1 MANSKISALT
11 SATTPLAGTET
22 LPIVQ
27 SSTTKQ
33 VSVANLTAGRAVS
46 AASLTLS
53 TGDLT
58 FSTAGKQILNSSGR
72 PALNQTGGILQVV
85 QGSYATQVSSSDTAN
100 YTDTGLTASITP
112 STTSSKIL
120 VLVTIPNQASS
131 TYYNGAQFLIVRA
144 STGILTLV
152 DTNRIIVSSIY
163 SNQVTTM
170 QILDSPATT
179 SSTAYKVQFKVI
191 SGGSGT
197 MYVQHSSNASYITL
211 LEVAA

>member
-1 MANSKISALT
+1 MANSKISALPAA
-11 SATTPLAGTET
+11 STPLAGTE
-22 LPIVQ
+22 LVPVVQ
-27 SSTTKQ
+27 GGITEQ

-58 FSTAGKQILNSSGR
+58 FSTAGKQVLNSSGR

-85 QGSYATQVSSSDTAN
+85 QGSYATQVSSSDTTN

-120 VLVTIPNQASS
+120 VFVTIPNSASQ
-131 TYYNGAQFLIVRA
+131 TYYNGAQFQIVRA
-144 STGILTLV
+144 STGILTIV
-152 DTNRIIVSSIY
+152 DTNRVQASGIY

-170 QILDSPATT
+170 QILDSPASS
-179 SSTAYKVQFKVI
+179 SSTTYKVQFKVI

-197 MYVQHSSNASYITL
+197 MYVQHGSNASYITL
-211 LEVAA
+211 LEVAT